1 MRIFLIILI
10 FILSLQAW
18 TKADDIS
25 DFEIEGMSIGDS
37 LLDYLSKDEILQS
50 ETKYY
55 PGSKQFKQVALY
67 DRIKMETYDVVSVA
81 LKDNDK
87 NYIIH
92 EIKGFKRFPN
102 HELCLNNRDEVVK
115 DLKNLFNTNS
125 YKINSYESTTAQDEN
140 SVFKSVDFEFSM
152 GLIRLYCINWSKKIR
167 EDKGGFY
174 DDSLTILI
182 YDNEFKNFLKKAYN

>member
-55 PGSKQFKQVALY
+55 PASKKFKQVALY

>member
-55 PGSKQFKQVALY
+55 PGSKKFKQVALY

-152 GLIRLYCINWSKKIR
+152 GLIRLYCINWSKKNKR
-167 EDKGGFY
+167 RQRW
-174 DDSLTILI
+174 
-182 YDNEFKNFLKKAYN
+182 FLRR

>member
-10 FILSLQAW
+10 FILSLQSW

-55 PGSKQFKQVALY
+55 PGSKKFKQVALY

>member
-1 MRIFLIILI
+1 MRIFISILVL
-10 FILSLQAW
+10 ILSLQAW

>member
-1 MRIFLIILI
+1 MRIFISILVL
-10 FILSLQAW
+10 ILSLQAW

-55 PGSKQFKQVALY
+55 PGSKKFKQVALY

>member
-55 PGSKQFKQVALY
+55 PGSKKFKQVALY